1 MTVARQNARRL
12 FLEASGFGRCKP
24 VLLAGDASNR
34 RYERLHEPAGGKTYV
49 LMDAPPEKGEDT
61 RPFTHIAQHLLGCG
75 LSAPEI
81 LAADHHNGFLVL
93 EDFGDA
99 LFSSLLRESPAR
111 EQPLYEH
118 AASALVALHKADQP
132 DQVPVYGPAEMADL
146 AVLAADWYA
155 SALADADPGALRA
168 QLTDEIQHLLE
179 AAPQMPP
186 VLVLRDFHSD
196 NLIWLP
202 KRAGP
207 AKVGLLDFQ
216 DAAIGNPA
224 YDVVSLT
231 DDVRRDVS
239 PQTRDAVFG
248 FYCAETGTDPA
259 EFAHA
264 AALCSLQRLLRIVG
278 VFARL
283 CLRDGKPGY
292 LPFLPRVFSLI
303 DRCLT
308 HPATASVAPLIRAG
322 LPNPAPDVL
331 KILRDR
337 CK

>member
-1 MTVARQNARRL
+1 M
-12 FLEASGFGRCKP
+12 
-24 VLLAGDASNR
+24 LLAGDASNR

-146 AVLAADWYA
+146 AGLAADWYA

-224 YDVVSLT
+224 YDVCRLPMMCAVMCHRKRATLSLAFI
-231 DDVRRDVS
+231 VPKQALIRQNLRMRR
-239 PQTRDAVFG
+239 P
-248 FYCAETGTDPA
+248 
-259 EFAHA
+259 
-264 AALCSLQRLLRIVG
+264 
-278 VFARL
+278 FARCSGCCGL
-283 CLRDGKPGY
+283 WVCLRDCACGM
-292 LPFLPRVFSLI
+292 
-303 DRCLT
+303 
-308 HPATASVAPLIRAG
+308 A
-322 LPNPAPDVL
+322 NPA
-331 KILRDR
+331 ICRFCR
-337 CK
+337 GCFR